1 MKRIALLAGMIAVA
15 GCNQQSA
22 TGSAKLATRTD
33 SVSYIIGVQMGKSL
47 KEQAVPVSST
57 ALFSG
62 FRDGQAGT
70 TPRIADA
77 QAQATMTAFRDE
89 MLEKQRS
96 KDSAAGG
103 VNEKKGADF
112 LAGNKSK
119 PGVQTT
125 ASGLQYSVV
134 KAGTGPKPKPTD
146 VVTVAYKGT
155 LLNGEAFDSS
165 YGHEPVSFPLN
176 GVIPG
181 WSEAV
186 QLMPVGA
193 KYKFWIP
200 GNLAYG
206 PAGSP
211 PKIGPNETLM
221 FDIELI
227 GIKGSK

>member
-1 MKRIALLAGMIAVA
+1 MKRIALLAGVIAVA

-22 TGSAKLATRTD
+22 SGSAKLATRTD

-47 KEQAVPVSST
+47 KEQSVPVT
-57 ALFSG
+57 AEALFNG
-62 FRDGQAGT
+62 FRDGQGGK

-89 MLEKQRS
+89 MLEKQRA
-96 KDSAAGG
+96 KDSASGS

-112 LAGNKSK
+112 LAANKTK
-119 PGVQTT
+119 PGVTTT
-125 ASGLQYSVV
+125 ASGLQYMVI
-134 KAGTGPKPKPTD
+134 KAANGPKPKATD

-165 YGHEPVSFPLN
+165 YGHDPVSFPLN

-181 WSEAV
+181 WTEAV
-186 QLMPVGA
+186 QLMSVGS
-193 KYKFWIP
+193 KYRFWIP
-200 GNLAYG
+200 GNIGYG
-206 PAGSP
+206 PAGNP
-211 PKIGPNETLM
+211 PKIGPNETLQ

-227 GIKGSK
+227 GIKSK

>member
-1 MKRIALLAGMIAVA
+1 MKRIALLAGVIAVA

-22 TGSAKLATRTD
+22 SGSAKLATRTD

-47 KEQAVPVSST
+47 KEQSVPVT
-57 ALFSG
+57 PEAMFSG
-62 FRDGQAGT
+62 FRDGQAGK

-96 KDSAAGG
+96 KDSAAGS

-112 LAGNKSK
+112 LAANKTK
-119 PGVQTT
+119 PGVTTT
-125 ASGLQYSVV
+125 ASGLQYMVI
-134 KAGTGPKPKPTD
+134 KAANGAKPKATD

-181 WSEAV
+181 WTEAV
-186 QLMPVGA
+186 QLMAVGS
-193 KYKFWIP
+193 KYRFWIP
-200 GNLAYG
+200 GNIGYG
-206 PAGSP
+206 PAGNP
-211 PKIGPNETLM
+211 PKIGPNETLT

-227 GIKGSK
+227 GIKAK

>member
-1 MKRIALLAGMIAVA
+1 MKRIALLAGVIAVA
-15 GCNQQSA
+15 GCNQQTAS
-22 TGSAKLATRTD
+22 GSAKLASRTD

-47 KEQAVPVSST
+47 KEQSVPVT
-57 ALFSG
+57 PDALFNG
-62 FRDGQAGT
+62 FRDGQAGG

-103 VNEKKGADF
+103 TNEKTGADF

-119 PGVQTT
+119 PGVMSTP
-125 ASGLQYSVV
+125 SGVQYTII
-134 KAGTGPKPKPTD
+134 KPGTGPKPKATD

-155 LLNGEAFDSS
+155 LLNGTPFDSS
-165 YGHEPVSFPLN
+165 YGHEPVTYPLT
-176 GVIPG
+176 GFIPG
-181 WSEAV
+181 WSEGV
-186 QLMPVGA
+186 QLMSVGA
-193 KYKFWIP
+193 KYHFWIP

-211 PKIGPNETLM
+211 PKIGPNETLS
-221 FDIELI
+221 FDVELI
-227 GIKGSK
+227 AIKAK

>member
-1 MKRIALLAGMIAVA
+1 MKRIVLLAGVLAVA
-15 GCNQQSA
+15 GCNQQNHP
-22 TGSAKLATRTD
+22 GGAKLASRTD

-47 KEQAVPVSST
+47 KDQAVPVSPD

-62 FRDGQAGT
+62 FRDGQGGS

-89 MLEKQRS
+89 MLEKQRA

-103 VNEKKGADF
+103 ANEKVGADF
-112 LAGNKSK
+112 LAANKSK
-119 PGVQTT
+119 PGIMTT
-125 ASGLQYSVV
+125 ASGVQYTVI
-134 KAGTGPKPKPTD
+134 KAGSGPKPKGTD
-146 VVTVAYKGT
+146 VVTLHYRGS

-165 YGHEPVSFPLN
+165 YGRDPMTIGLN
-176 GVIPG
+176 GIIPG
-181 WSEAV
+181 LSEAV

-193 KYKFWIP
+193 KYKCWIP

-211 PKIGPNETLM
+211 PKIGPNETLQ
-221 FDIELI
+221 FELELI
-227 GIKGSK
+227 AIKGK